1 MERMFEVLV
10 SAVTPE
16 GMAVFLFHGILL
28 VMIYAHSRMDA
39 RRDSRPGTDP
49 NAGITITNN
58 IYCAPRRRRRKTV
71 RHRRGRPARRR
82 SLRRQER

>member
-1 MERMFEVLV
+1 MESMFELLV

-16 GMAVFLFHGILL
+16 GMAVSLFHGILL
-28 VMIYAHSRMDA
+28 VMIYAHSRMNA
-39 RRDSRPGTDP
+39 RRDSRSGTDP

-58 IYCAPRRRRRKTV
+58 IYCAPRRRRKTV
-71 RHRRGRPARRR
+71 RRRRGRSARRR